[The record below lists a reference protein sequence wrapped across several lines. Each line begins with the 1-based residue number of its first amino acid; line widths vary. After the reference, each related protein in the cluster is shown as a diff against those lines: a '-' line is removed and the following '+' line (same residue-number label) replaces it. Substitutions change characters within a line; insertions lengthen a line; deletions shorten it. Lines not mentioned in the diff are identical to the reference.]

1 MMESEVQGFVGNIKN
16 LAFAD
21 MTYVLK
27 QYSVVLLKNRPKWV
41 KMKAGEPVWKML

>member
-1 MMESEVQGFVGNIKN
+1 MMEPEVQGFVGNIKN

-27 QYSVVLLKNRPKWV
+27 QYSVVLLKNRLKWV
-41 KMKAGEPVWKML
+41 KNRNTEPI